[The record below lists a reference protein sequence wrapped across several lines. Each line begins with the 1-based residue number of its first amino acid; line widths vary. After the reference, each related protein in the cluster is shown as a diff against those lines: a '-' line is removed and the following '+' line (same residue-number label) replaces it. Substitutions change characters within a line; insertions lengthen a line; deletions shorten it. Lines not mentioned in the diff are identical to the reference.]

1 MTQHTCVVGQFAA
14 PVHVYVSPWALAQ
27 AVGLVQRLSPFAAPP
42 AQQISGDRHE
52 PALPHT
58 MGVAET
64 PPSTFEALP
73 LLPELELLASPPLL
87 PLEPLPV
94 AAPEPLL
101 PLEPLAVAAPELL
114 LPLLLLLAPASVPT
128 TTTSRDDRSPHA
140 AVGTATR
147 IHGISDQARDRRFM
161 AHLHD
166 QEAP

>member
-87 PLEPLPV
+87 PLEPL
-94 AAPEPLL
+94 
-101 PLEPLAVAAPELL
+101 AVAAPELL